1 MGRSR
6 CAVPQIMEV
15 IVEVIQF
22 FVTLGSRSWCSV
34 PQIMEFFVQVIQL
47 VRDAGE
53 QIVAF
58 FLVPQRGFYVLYH
71 RSAF

>member
-1 MGRSR
+1 MSRSR
-6 CAVPQIMEV
+6 CAVPQVMEV
-15 IVEVIQF
+15 IVEVIQLF
-22 FVTLGSRSWCSV
+22 ETSGSRSRCSV

-47 VRDAGE
+47 VRDAVE

-71 RSAF
+71 RNAF